1 MKFTT
6 AELRQINCQKVF
18 DFIYERRVVSKQMIA
33 NELKMS
39 IPTIAQDLNYLA
51 QKNLIYEDGFA
62 KSTGGR
68 PPVLF
73 RCNENAK
80 VAIGVEVMFDRIN
93 IYAVNIVG
101 TVLAHKTI
109 KLFFVAEET
118 YYETL
123 GGEVGSFIET
133 LSVLQETILGVSLA
147 IQGIVS
153 MDGEHVVYSGILN
166 HSSITRGDFAKYLKW
181 PCILVHD
188 SDAAGYA
195 EARYDKDIEKAA
207 YIYLNPFF
215 GSTMILDG
223 KVIQDE
229 DISSGIF
236 AHMCLYPGGKK
247 CYCGKRGCVD
257 AYCSVNTLEREAGE
271 ELELFFE
278 KLRTGAEH
286 ETTVWERYLRN
297 LAITI
302 NNIRMVINCDFVIGG
317 KLETYLIDEDYAAIK
332 EYARNANAF
341 NSAGFILKKGHY
353 GDEAAPIGA
362 ALILVDQYLAEI

>member
-6 AELRQINCQKVF
+6 AELRQINCQKVY

-39 IPTIAQDLNYLA
+39 IPTIAQDLNYLS
-51 QKNLIYEDGFA
+51 QKDLIYEAGYA

-80 VAIGVEVMFDRIN
+80 IAIGVEVMLDRVN
-93 IYAVNIVG
+93 MYAVNIVG
-101 TVLAHKTI
+101 TVLEHTTL
-109 KLFFVAEET
+109 KLFFVAEEE
-118 YYETL
+118 YYQVL
-123 GGEVGSFIET
+123 GNAVSKFIEG
-133 LSVLQETILGVSLA
+133 LSISSERILGVALA

-166 HSSITRGDFAKYLKW
+166 HSNITRGDFAKNLKW

-195 EARYDKDIEKAA
+195 ETRSDKNIENAA

-257 AYCSVNTLEREAGE
+257 SYCSANALEREAGE
-271 ELELFFE
+271 DLDLFFE
-278 KLRTGAEH
+278 KLRAGDEQ
-286 ETTVWERYLRN
+286 EMSVWERYLRN
-297 LAITI
+297 LAIMI

-317 KLETYLIDEDYAAIK
+317 KLEKYLIDEDYLAIK
-332 EYARNANAF
+332 DYARNANAF

-362 ALILVDQYLAEI
+362 ALILIDQYLAEI